1 MARPR
6 QFDEQEVRDRIADV
20 FTAHGFRGTS
30 LAMLTDAA
38 GVAKQGLYNAF
49 GDKQALYL
57 QALDQAVARM
67 SAAREA
73 MAASP
78 SGRAAIE
85 TFFSG
90 VVQLCTH
97 PDPVMNTCIVSAGL
111 LEGIDEAQVNDKLCE
126 KWAWTQELLAGAVRR
141 GQRDGTVRS
150 DVEADEWARL
160 LMTLMSGLRVS
171 ARALRDESLLHKT
184 TALALKGL
192 WTGP

>member
-20 FTAHGFRGTS
+20 FAAHGFRGTS

-38 GVAKQGLYNAF
+38 GVGKQGLYNAF
-49 GDKQALYL
+49 GDKQELYL
-57 QALDQAVARM
+57 QALDQAVGRM
-67 SAAREA
+67 SAARDA

-78 SGRAAIE
+78 SGRAAIK
-85 TFFSG
+85 TFVSG
-90 VVQLCTH
+90 VVQLCAH
-97 PDPVMNTCIVSAGL
+97 PDPAMNTCIVSAGL
-111 LEGIDEAQVNDKLCE
+111 LEGIDEASVNDKLCE
-126 KWAWTQELLAGAVRR
+126 KWAWTQELLAAAVRR
-141 GQRDGTVRS
+141 GQGDGTVRI
-150 DVEADEWARL
+150 DIEADEWARL

>member
-20 FTAHGFRGTS
+20 FAAHGFRGTS

-38 GVAKQGLYNAF
+38 GVGKQGLYNAF

-57 QALDQAVARM
+57 QAVDQAAARM
-67 SAAREA
+67 SAARDT

-78 SGRAAIE
+78 NGRAAIE
-85 TFFSG
+85 TFFAG
-90 VVQLCTH
+90 LIQLCAH
-97 PDPVMNTCIVSAGL
+97 PDPVMNTCIVSSGL
-111 LEGIDEAQVNDKLCE
+111 LEGINDPLVNDKLCE
-126 KWAWTQELLAGAVRR
+126 KWACTQELLTSAVRR

-150 DVEADEWARL
+150 DIKAEEWARL

-171 ARALRDESLLHKT
+171 SRALRDESLLHKT
-184 TALALKGL
+184 VELALRVV
-192 WTGP
+192 WTDP